1 MVFADSLP
9 RSREWELTPFG
20 KVCQTRVHHGLPFSL
35 MSYNVLAQDL
45 LLDNQ
50 YLYRDHPTQ
59 VLDWEHR
66 KQKLV
71 QEFSAHQP
79 DVSESKSAHGHQSPR
94 CQSDNINQMRPF
106 PIKKLFWYGFQ
117 FLCFLS
123 TRIWG
128 AEGQDLCN
136 ILQKYS
142 MWSKNYI

>member
-1 MVFADSLP
+1 
-9 RSREWELTPFG
+9 
-20 KVCQTRVHHGLPFSL
+20 

-94 CQSDNINQMRPF
+94 CQSDNIKQMRPF
-106 PIKKLFWYGFQ
+106 PIKKYF
-117 FLCFLS
+117 
-123 TRIWG
+123 
-128 AEGQDLCN
+128 
-136 ILQKYS
+136 
-142 MWSKNYI
+142 